1 MRKGLARG
9 AMTQALG
16 PLLGG
21 LSLVLALGFVLAR
34 VRGLGA
40 READV
45 LNGLVVDVTM
55 PALLFAVLARDGMA
69 WGAAR
74 VLPWSAIALLASLGV
89 GAAVARGFGLDARAI
104 GSAGI
109 VASFSNTG
117 FLGLPL
123 LLTLFPGDADA
134 SSAAMMIDLVIT
146 TILLWTLGQAY
157 AERFGRGAS
166 FDAKAALRIFKKPL
180 VLAVPL
186 GALVHALHL
195 PIPPFLLTTL
205 EGLGRT
211 TTYLV
216 FLSLGLSLDVRALS
230 GRVAPAIAICAVK
243 LLFAPAVALLC
254 VRVFSVSE
262 PLATVAVLQSA
273 MPSALASVIIVALT
287 GCDRPLAAAVCTLAS
302 LASMA
307 TLPLVA
313 WIIDATRP

>member
-1 MRKGLARG
+1 
-9 AMTQALG
+9 MTQALG

-21 LSLVLALGFVLAR
+21 LTLVLALGFVLAR
-34 VRGLGA
+34 VRGFGP

-74 VLPWSAIALLASLGV
+74 VLPWSALALFASLGL
-89 GAAVARGFGLDARAI
+89 GAAVARAFGLDARAI

-134 SSAAMMIDLVIT
+134 SSAAMLIDLVIT
-146 TILLWTLGQAY
+146 TVLLWTLGQAY
-157 AERFGRGAS
+157 AERLGRGKA
-166 FDAKAALRIFKKPL
+166 FDAKVALRIFKKPL

-186 GALVHALHL
+186 GALVHLIHL
-195 PIPPFLLTTL
+195 PIPPFLLGTL

-230 GRVAPAIAICAVK
+230 GRVAPAIALCVVK
-243 LLFAPAVALLC
+243 LVFAPAVALLC
-254 VRVFSVSE
+254 VRVFVVPE

-307 TLPLVA
+307 TLPAVA
-313 WIIDATRP
+313 WVVEATRP